1 VIHGNQDTIVP
12 FAHGRELASIV
23 PGAQFRE
30 LPCGHNDCPRDWRTI
45 LTFLTAAKMVSNYG
59 RKEL

>member
-1 VIHGNQDTIVP
+1 VP

-30 LPCGHNDCPRDWRTI
+30 LNCGHNDCPRDWRTI
-45 LTFLTAAKMVSNYG
+45 AKFLVDAKILQEIKS
-59 RKEL
+59 